1 MKKTTKIW
9 AAGATALA
17 LAVGAGISV
26 PAAYAAD
33 ITGDVRVTLDFT
45 TPNEVDVAVWAK
57 NTSAVTAYGSA
68 TVAQTNGWVETFSE
82 KRFAPG
88 ETWTWSASFDGY
100 DCSDLNTTAG
110 VAFGSSSRGGDP
122 EWTSGVITAWDS
134 RVTVIGCD
142 LPPTPTP
149 TPTASPTATPT
160 ASPTATPTASPT
172 ATPTATPTAS
182 PTATPTA
189 SPTATPTATP
199 TAAPTATATATAV
212 PVPANNAQSGK
223 GSLATTGMS
232 GAALLPIALIAAGVL
247 AIGAVILLVRRRRSA

>member
-1 MKKTTKIW
+1 MKKTTKFW

-26 PAAYAAD
+26 PAAHAAD

-45 TPNEVDVAVWAK
+45 TPNEVDVAVWAQ

-100 DCSDLNTTAG
+100 DCSDLDTTAG

-149 TPTASPTATPT
+149 TPTVA
-160 ASPTATPTASPT
+160 
-172 ATPTATPTAS
+172 
-182 PTATPTA
+182 
-189 SPTATPTATP
+189 PTATP
-199 TAAPTATATATAV
+199 TAAPTATPTAQPTITPTPTTAPTGGPTPTATPTATSTPTVAPSATPTATATAV
-212 PVPANNAQSGK
+212 PVPAGNSQAGK
-223 GSLATTGMS
+223 GSLANTGMS
-232 GAALLPIALIAAGVL
+232 GAALLPIALIAAGAL
-247 AIGAVILLVRRRRSA
+247 AAGAVILLLRRRRSV